1 MKFDFRHRIASW
13 MLVPAILIV
22 PAFISGISIWNSW
35 GPHWL
40 LVSIAVT
47 AALLALLI
55 DYQRAVR
62 WALVGV
68 LLGFVTSPILLFLPR
83 WDWALFAWWIIAVA
97 LLTAF
102 LVPLVWSGSS
112 PPPEQLSLSRSPQSE
127 AEKALDRLL
136 SNVSQP
142 PKA

>member
-1 MKFDFRHRIASW
+1 MKFNFHRRIASW

-35 GPHWL
+35 GPQWL

-62 WALVGV
+62 WAFVGA
-68 LLGFVTSPILLFLPR
+68 LLGLVTSPLLLLLPR
-83 WDWALFAWWIIAVA
+83 RDDALFAWWIITIA
-97 LLTAF
+97 LVTAF
-102 LVPLVWSGSS
+102 LVPLFWGGAS
-112 PPPEQLSLSRSPQSE
+112 PPQKQLSLNPSPHSE

-136 SNVSQP
+136 SNAAPP

>member
-1 MKFDFRHRIASW
+1 MKFDIQRRIASW
-13 MLVPAILIV
+13 MLVPVILIV

-47 AALLALLI
+47 AALFALLI
-55 DYQRAVR
+55 DYRRAVR
-62 WALVGV
+62 WALVGL
-68 LLGFVTSPILLFLPR
+68 LLGLVTSPVLLLLPH
-83 WDWALFAWWIIAVA
+83 WDQALFAWWIIAVA

-102 LVPLVWSGSS
+102 LVPLFWAGSS
-112 PPPEQLSLSRSPQSE
+112 PPPKQLSLSQSPQGE
-127 AEKALDRLL
+127 AEKALARLF
-136 SNVSQP
+136 SNVSPP

>member
-1 MKFDFRHRIASW
+1 MKFDIRRRIASW

-55 DYQRAVR
+55 DYRRALR
-62 WALVGV
+62 WALVGF
-68 LLGFVTSPILLFLPR
+68 LLGVVTSPVLLLVPH
-83 WDWALFAWWIIAVA
+83 WDRALFAWWIIAVA

-102 LVPLVWSGSS
+102 LVPLFWAGST
-112 PPPEQLSLSRSPQSE
+112 PPSKQQSLSRSPQSE

-136 SNVSQP
+136 SNVSPP

>member
-1 MKFDFRHRIASW
+1 

-62 WALVGV
+62 WALVGI
-68 LLGFVTSPILLFLPR
+68 LLGLVTSPILLLLPQCGQGVVCLVDHCGRLADRLSCPPFLGRTQP
-83 WDWALFAWWIIAVA
+83 AAP
-97 LLTAF
+97 TAI
-102 LVPLVWSGSS
+102 
-112 PPPEQLSLSRSPQSE
+112 PEPVPQSE
-127 AEKALDRLL
+127 PEKALDRLL
-136 SNVSQP
+136 SNVSPP